1 MSQRTNNQKEQL
13 MSTLV
18 AYYSRAG
25 QNYGNGG
32 IIDLPKGNTEILAEA
47 IAQDL
52 GADIFKIDTV
62 EPYPADYYATTDQ
75 AKRELRDK
83 ARPAIKGPLPSLD
96 GVDAIVLGYPNW
108 WGTMPM
114 AVKTFLDAYDLTGV
128 TIAPFCTNEGSG
140 LGGSVGDLRRSYPAA
155 KVVDGLSIRG
165 TDSARSTGR
174 AIAWAKKALA

>member
-1 MSQRTNNQKEQL
+1 

-32 IIDLPKGNTEILAEA
+32 IINLAKGNTEVLAEA
-47 IAQDL
+47 IAAEL
-52 GADIFKIDTV
+52 GADLFNIDTV
-62 EPYPADYYATTDQ
+62 EPYPTDYYATTDQ
-75 AKRELRDK
+75 AKAELRAQ
-83 ARPAIKGPLPSLD
+83 ARPAIKGPLHSME

-114 AVKTFLDAYDLTGV
+114 AVKTFLDSCDLSGV

-140 LGGSVGDLRRSYPAA
+140 LGGSVGDLKRSYPAA
-155 KVVDGLSIRG
+155 KVVDGISVRG
-165 TDSARSTGR
+165 TDAARST
-174 AIAWAKKALA
+174 AKAAAWARKALA

>member
-1 MSQRTNNQKEQL
+1 

-32 IIDLPKGNTEILAEA
+32 IINLAKGNTEVLAEA
-47 IAQDL
+47 IAAEL
-52 GADIFKIDTV
+52 GADLFKIDTV
-62 EPYPADYYATTDQ
+62 EPYPTDYYATTDQ
-75 AKRELRDK
+75 AKAELRAQ
-83 ARPAIKGPLPSLD
+83 ARPAIKGPLPFME

-114 AVKTFLDAYDLTGV
+114 AVKTFLDSCDLSGV

-140 LGGSVGDLRRSYPAA
+140 LGGSVGDLKRSYPAA
-155 KVVDGLSIRG
+155 KVVDGLSVRG
-165 TDSARSTGR
+165 TDAARST
-174 AIAWAKKALA
+174 AKAAAWARKALA

>member
-1 MSQRTNNQKEQL
+1 

-32 IIDLPKGNTEILAEA
+32 IINLAKGNTEVLAEA
-47 IAQDL
+47 IAAEL
-52 GADIFKIDTV
+52 GADLFKIDTV
-62 EPYPADYYATTDQ
+62 EPYPTDYYATTDQ
-75 AKRELRDK
+75 AKAELRAQ
-83 ARPAIKGPLPSLD
+83 ARPAIKGPLPSME

-114 AVKTFLDAYDLTGV
+114 AVKTFLDSYDLSGV

-140 LGGSVGDLRRSYPAA
+140 LGGSVGDLKRSYPAA
-155 KVVDGLSIRG
+155 KVVDGISVRG
-165 TDSARSTGR
+165 TDAARST
-174 AIAWAKKALA
+174 AKAAAWARKALA

>member
-1 MSQRTNNQKEQL
+1 

-18 AYYSRAG
+18 AYFSRAG

-32 IIDLPKGNTEILAEA
+32 VINLPKGNTEILAEA
-47 IAQDL
+47 IAADL
-52 GADIFKIDTV
+52 GADLFKIEPV
-62 EPYPADYYATTDQ
+62 EAYPEDYFATTDQ
-75 AKRELRDK
+75 AKVELRAQ
-83 ARPAIKGPLPSLD
+83 ARPAIQGPLPSME

-114 AVKTFLDAYDLTGV
+114 AVKTFLDALDLSGV

-165 TDSARSTGR
+165 TDAARSTGK
-174 AIAWAKKALA
+174 AVAWARKALA